1 MKLWKEMNEDNEDK
15 KKHSSVW
22 MGTAYL
28 STSQKMLLM
37 FMMRMMEIRNMCMV
51 ISLCQSYP
59 LRINCVIM
67 E

>member
-51 ISLCQSYP
+51 ISLSQSYP

>member
-1 MKLWKEMNEDNEDK
+1 MKLWKEMNEDNSDK

-22 MGTAYL
+22 MGNAYL

-59 LRINCVIM
+59 LRINRVIM

>member
-1 MKLWKEMNEDNEDK
+1 
-15 KKHSSVW
+15 

-28 STSQKMLLM
+28 STSQMLLM

-51 ISLCQSYP
+51 ISLSQSYP

>member
-1 MKLWKEMNEDNEDK
+1 MKLWKEMNEDNEDKK

-28 STSQKMLLM
+28 STSQMLLM

-59 LRINCVIM
+59 LRINRVIM

>member
-28 STSQKMLLM
+28 CTSQKMLLM

-59 LRINCVIM
+59 LRINRVIM

>member
-1 MKLWKEMNEDNEDK
+1 MKLWKEMNEDNEEK
-15 KKHSSVW
+15 KKTFFSLDF
-22 MGTAYL
+22 AYL
-28 STSQKMLLM
+28 STSQMLLM

>member
-1 MKLWKEMNEDNEDK
+1 
-15 KKHSSVW
+15 

-59 LRINCVIM
+59 LRINRVIM
-67 E
+67 EWI

>member
-1 MKLWKEMNEDNEDK
+1 MKLWKEMNEDNSDK

-37 FMMRMMEIRNMCMV
+37 FMMRMMEIRNMCIV
-51 ISLCQSYP
+51 ISLCKSYP
-59 LRINCVIM
+59 LQINYAIM

>member
-1 MKLWKEMNEDNEDK
+1 MKLWKEMNEDNEDKK

-28 STSQKMLLM
+28 STSQMLLM

-51 ISLCQSYP
+51 ISLSQSYP

>member
-1 MKLWKEMNEDNEDK
+1 MKLWKEMNEDNSDK

-59 LRINCVIM
+59 LRINRVIM